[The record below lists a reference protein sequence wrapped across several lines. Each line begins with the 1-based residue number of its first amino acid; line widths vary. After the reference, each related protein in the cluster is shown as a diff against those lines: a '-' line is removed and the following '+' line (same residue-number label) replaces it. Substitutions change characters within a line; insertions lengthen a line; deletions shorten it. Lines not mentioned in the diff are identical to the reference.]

1 MPPAASSIAR
11 HTARV
16 GDVTPAHLTAGSGD
30 PLVLLHGFPQHSH
43 MSRPLIAPLAERY
56 TVIAPDLRGMGG
68 LSVGPYACDK
78 RTLAADVR
86 ALVQGVLGFGRVR
99 LAGYDRGAGVA
110 YANAAAHRDEV
121 ERVACSEFVFPGFGY
136 EAFIA
141 PKRGWDDN
149 WQCVA
154 FTVPELCD
162 RFIAG
167 RERELLSWYFHA
179 HAARPGAVATEDP
192 EHARWRQP
200 SPAAWWRT
208 SGSQLS
214 TMQRHGCA
222 GFSVGAAGRDMG
234 RASPEPWTCGVGG
247 RRPVARRR
255 TPRPTTPA
263 FGAAVWAAVRALR
276 RPSTELAD
284 ATSFRVA
291 SRETR
296 RRLPPR
302 TTCQPVPTLSRHPT
316 GAPVTTSAS
325 SRARTPNSG

>member
-149 WQCVA
+149 WQRVA

-192 EHARWRQP
+192 EHAAGGNHPQP
-200 SPAAWWRT
+200 RGGVRAAHNCRRC
-208 SGSQLS
+208 SGTVVPDSAL
-214 TMQRHGCA
+214 
-222 GFSVGAAGRDMG
+222 
-234 RASPEPWTCGVGG
+234 E
-247 RRPVARRR
+247 RPVATWAGLHLSPGR
-255 TPRPTTPA
+255 A
-263 FGAAVWAAVRALR
+263 AWAGGAR
-276 RPSTELAD
+276 
-284 ATSFRVA
+284 
-291 SRETR
+291 
-296 RRLPPR
+296 
-302 TTCQPVPTLSRHPT
+302 
-316 GAPVTTSAS
+316 
-325 SRARTPNSG
+325 

>member
-121 ERVACSEFVFPGFGY
+121 ERVACSEFVFPGFGH

-149 WQCVA
+149 WQRVA

-208 SGSQLS
+208 SGSRLS

-247 RRPVARRR
+247 RDVAHPRRVLR
-255 TPRPTTPA
+255 DGRGGGTH
-263 FGAAVWAAVRALR
+263 GGGHAAHA
-276 RPSTELAD
+276 P
-284 ATSFRVA
+284 
-291 SRETR
+291 
-296 RRLPPR
+296 
-302 TTCQPVPTLSRHPT
+302 
-316 GAPVTTSAS
+316 GAP
-325 SRARTPNSG
+325 P